1 MKRICTSL
9 AVTLLST
16 AAFAADPAP
25 IAVPAGN
32 TLALTV
38 LGTGD
43 LTYECKEKAAMAGTF
58 EWTFVGPTAVL
69 YDKTTKA
76 AIGKYY
82 AGPTWE
88 ANDGSKV
95 GGKQLGVS
103 PSATPASIPLQ
114 LVQAGPATGTGAM
127 SGITFIQRMN
137 TKGGVAPA
145 TPCAAANA
153 GAKATV
159 KYEADYLFYKAS

>member
-1 MKRICTSL
+1 MKRTF
-9 AVTLLST
+9 ATLFAAILST
-16 AAFAADPAP
+16 SAFAADPAA
-25 IAVPAGN
+25 ITVPAGN
-32 TLALTV
+32 KLALTL
-38 LGTGD
+38 LGAGD
-43 LTYECKEKAAMAGTF
+43 LSYECKAKADMPGVY

-69 YDKTTKA
+69 YDKTSKA
-76 AIGKYY
+76 AVGKYY

-103 PSATPASIPLQ
+103 PSMTPASIPLQ
-114 LVQAGPATGTGAM
+114 LVQAGAATGTGAM

-137 TKGGVAPA
+137 TKGGVAPKDA
-145 TPCAAANA
+145 CGASNV
-153 GAKATV
+153 GAKMTV